1 MSEENDITVKQPET
15 EADLIRGLLD
25 QIVPPDSIEIQD
37 LYGNSYTLKSRV
49 SARSQIKIGREF
61 EKAIDGLSVSEI
73 LDGESLGIQGIISA
87 FIKIASE
94 DKVLKGI
101 DKCFQIAHHGPYKK
115 TLAIAKKD
123 EDMPKNPTAID
134 FFALEDI
141 LGGVLP
147 LFLGLLRKG
156 AGILTA
162 ISANQE

>member
-1 MSEENDITVKQPET
+1 MSEETDIAAPTGEV
-15 EADLIRGLLD
+15 DLIRELLD
-25 QIVPPDSIEIQD
+25 KIGPQDSIEIED
-37 LYGNSYTLKSRV
+37 LYGNRYTLKSRV

-61 EKAIDGLSVSEI
+61 EKAVEGISVSEI
-73 LDGESLGIQGIISA
+73 LDQQSIGVQGIISA

-101 DKCFQIAHHGPYKK
+101 DKCFQIAHPGPYKQ
-115 TLAIAKKD
+115 TLALAKKD
-123 EDMPKNPTAID
+123 PDMPKNPTAID
-134 FFALEDI
+134 FFSIEDI